1 MVTRNF
7 LNILAMMLESGN
19 NVGCLRC
26 RSVNGNERFLT
37 GNFNNSG
44 AFPYSTAKTFTLN
57 ATTAGISIG
66 TGTAPESEDDYNLEQ
81 TITSGVNVVITGTS
95 YGAENPWYPFVKYD
109 LTITNTGANPL
120 VVTEVGYKQ
129 TVRTAK
135 VIGSSAST
143 NTVLLLD
150 RCVLDT
156 PVTIAPGDAG
166 IVTYRLQTNPMPV
179 PPSVA
184 GIQMASFSYGT
195 DAQIA
200 AILDAAAAG
209 TIDLQ
214 RDAGWKVGDQRVINV
229 AAFTAGGNV
238 AEPAQNV
245 AIVITSFEEYMGCG
259 NVMQFD
265 FANTLSAPI
274 RMNATKTT
282 VGGYGASEMK
292 TVTLPALVEA
302 LPDWLKTRLK
312 TFSVLAGS
320 GGASVSQQTIETV
333 TDNKLALRSEVEV
346 FGSNPRSPA
355 GEGTAIPYYTAGA
368 HPRSKPVGINGG
380 TTDWWERSANDG
392 YSICYVTGS
401 GTDYT
406 AAANFN
412 GLWLAPFGC
421 L

>member
-7 LNILAMMLESGN
+7 LNILAMTLESGN

-26 RSVNGNERFLT
+26 RDVNGNERFLT
-37 GNFNNSG
+37 GYFSSFPNSV
-44 AFPYSTAKTFTLN
+44 TKTFTLT
-57 ATTAGISIG
+57 ASAAGISIG

-81 TITSGVNVVITGTS
+81 TITSGVNVVLTGTS
-95 YGAENPWYPFVKYD
+95 YGAENPWFPFVKYD

-129 TVRTAK
+129 TLRTSK
-135 VIGSSAST
+135 LIGSSKMED
-143 NTVLLLD
+143 TVLLLD

-184 GIQMASFSYGT
+184 GIQMASFAYGT

-214 RDAGWKVGDQRVINV
+214 RDAGWKVGDQRVISI

-265 FANTLSAPI
+265 FACMLSGKV
-274 RMNATKTT
+274 RMNATNTT
-282 VGGYGASEMK
+282 AGGYGASEMK

-302 LPDWLKTRLK
+302 LPGWLKTRLK

-320 GGASVSQQTIETV
+320 GGAPASSQTVETV
-333 TDNKLALRSEVEV
+333 TDNKLALRSEAEV
-346 FGSNPRSPA
+346 YGSNPQSPA
-355 GEGTAIPYYTAGA
+355 GEGTQAEYYSGGSYLRAKPQGIAG
-368 HPRSKPVGINGG
+368 ND
-380 TTDWWERSANDG
+380 TTWWMRSASTNS
-392 YSICYVTGS
+392 YFLTASS
-401 GTDYT
+401 GNSNIQSASSPEGL
-406 AAANFN
+406 AA
-412 GLWLAPFGC
+412 FGC

>member
-7 LNILAMMLESGN
+7 LNILAMTLESGN

-26 RSVNGNERFLT
+26 RSVNGNDRFLT
-37 GNFNNSG
+37 GKFNASG
-44 AFPYSTAKTFTLN
+44 VFPNTTTKTFTLT
-57 ATTAGISIG
+57 ASAAGISIG

-81 TITSGVNVVITGTS
+81 TITSGVNVVLTGTS
-95 YGAENPWYPFVKYD
+95 YGAENPWFPFVKYN

-129 TVRTAK
+129 TLDTVK
-135 VIGSSAST
+135 LIGSSASV

-166 IVTYRLQTNPMPV
+166 IVTYRLRTNPMPV

-184 GIQMASFSYGT
+184 GIQMATFAYAT

-214 RDAGWKVGDQRVINV
+214 RDAGWKVGDQRVISV

-245 AIVITSFEEYMGCG
+245 AIVITSFEEYMGCD

-265 FANTLSAPI
+265 FACALSGKV
-274 RMNATKTT
+274 RMNATNTT
-282 VGGYGASEMK
+282 EGGYGASEMK

-320 GGASVSQQTIETV
+320 GGAPASSQTIETV

-346 FGSNPRSPA
+346 LGSNPQSPA
-355 GEGTAIPYYTAGA
+355 GEGTAIPYYTAGSN
-368 HPRSKPVGINGG
+368 PRIKPVGINGNFEG
-380 TTDWWERSANDG
+380 WWDRSATGAGYFCFGNYDG
-392 YSICYVTGS
+392 TSS
-401 GTDYT
+401 
-406 AAANFN
+406 FN
-412 GLWLAPFGC
+412 SSSNPMGVAPFGC

>member
-7 LNILAMMLESGN
+7 LNILAMTLESGN

-26 RSVNGNERFLT
+26 RDVNGNERFLT
-37 GNFNNSG
+37 GYFSSFPNSV
-44 AFPYSTAKTFTLN
+44 TKTFTLT
-57 ATTAGISIG
+57 ASAAGISIG

-81 TITSGVNVVITGTS
+81 TITSGVNVVLTGTS
-95 YGAENPWYPFVKYD
+95 YGAENPWFPFVKYD

-129 TVRTAK
+129 TLRTSK
-135 VIGSSAST
+135 LIGSSKMED
-143 NTVLLLD
+143 TVLLLD

-214 RDAGWKVGDQRVINV
+214 RDAGWKVGDQRVLSI

-245 AIVITSFEEYMGCG
+245 AIVITSFEEYMGCD

-265 FANTLSAPI
+265 FACALSSYV
-274 RMNATKTT
+274 RMNATATT
-282 VGGYGASEMK
+282 AGGYGASEMK

-302 LPDWLKTRLK
+302 LPGWLKTRLK

-320 GGASVSQQTIETV
+320 GGAPASSQTVETV

-346 FGSNPRSPA
+346 YGSNPQSPA
-355 GEGTAIPYYTAGA
+355 GEGTQAEYYSGGSYLRAKPQGIAG
-368 HPRSKPVGINGG
+368 ND
-380 TTDWWERSANDG
+380 TTWWMRSASTNS
-392 YSICYVTGS
+392 YFLTASS
-401 GTDYT
+401 GNSNIQSASSPEGL
-406 AAANFN
+406 AA
-412 GLWLAPFGC
+412 FGC

>member
-7 LNILAMMLESGN
+7 LNILAMTLESGN
-19 NVGCLRC
+19 QLGCLRC
-26 RSVNGNERFLT
+26 RNVSGNTRFLT
-37 GNFNNSG
+37 GAFSS
-44 AFPYSTAKTFTLN
+44 FPYSVTNTFTLN
-57 ATTAGISIG
+57 RTAAGISIG

-81 TITSGVNVVITGTS
+81 TITSGVNVVLTGTS
-95 YGAENPWYPFVKYD
+95 YGAESPWFPFVKYN

-129 TVRTAK
+129 TLQTSK
-135 VIGSSAST
+135 VIGSNVLDNS
-143 NTVLLLD
+143 VLLLD

-195 DAQIA
+195 DAQLA

-238 AEPAQNV
+238 AEPAQKV

-265 FANTLSAPI
+265 FACSLSGSV
-274 RMNATKTT
+274 RMNATNTT
-282 VGGYGASEMK
+282 TGGYGASEMK

-320 GGASVSQQTIETV
+320 GGASASQQTIETV
-333 TDNKLALRSEVEV
+333 TDNKLAMRSEVEV
-346 FGSNPRSPA
+346 FGSHPNSPA
-355 GEGTAIPYYTAGA
+355 GEGTAIPYYTAGTY
-368 HPRSKPVGINGG
+368 PRQKTAGINGSG
-380 TTDWWERSANDG
+380 NGWWTRSAKDG
-392 YSICYVTGS
+392 TGVVFS
-401 GTDYT
+401 GADGNVNVYGPINT
-406 AAANFN
+406 F
-412 GLWLAPFGC
+412 GLAPFGC

>member
-7 LNILAMMLESGN
+7 LNILAMTLESGN

-26 RSVNGNERFLT
+26 RDVNGDSRFLT
-37 GNFNNSG
+37 GSVTSSG
-44 AFPYSTAKTFTLN
+44 FPYTTEKTFTLT
-57 ATTAGISIG
+57 ASAAGISIG

-95 YGAENPWYPFVKYD
+95 YGAESPWYPFVKYD

-129 TVRTAK
+129 TLQTSTL
-135 VIGSSAST
+135 IGSSASA

-184 GIQMASFSYGT
+184 GIQMASFAYGT

-214 RDAGWKVGDQRVINV
+214 RDAGWKVGDQRVISV

-245 AIVITSFEEYMGCG
+245 AIVITSFDEYMGCG

-265 FANTLSAPI
+265 FACALSGGV
-274 RMNATKTT
+274 RMNATNTT
-282 VGGYGASEMK
+282 EGGYGASEMK

-320 GGASVSQQTIETV
+320 GGAAPSSQTVETV
-333 TDNKLALRSEVEV
+333 TGNKLALRSEVEV
-346 FGSNPRSPA
+346 YGSNPQSPA
-355 GEGTAIPYYTAGA
+355 GEGTQTEYYSGGSYY
-368 HPRSKPVGINGG
+368 RSKPQALSSSSE
-380 TTDWWERSANDG
+380 TLWWTRSADSAA
-392 YSICYVTGS
+392 YFRTASS
-401 GTDYT
+401 GNSSFQS
-406 AAANFN
+406 ASAPM
-412 GLWLAPFGC
+412 GLVPFGC

>member
-7 LNILAMMLESGN
+7 LNILAMALQSGHPM
-19 NVGCLRC
+19 GCLQVHD
-26 RSVNGNERFLT
+26 VNGNSRFL
-37 GNFNNSG
+37 SG
-44 AFPYSTAKTFTLN
+44 IPGFPDSPTKSFTLN
-57 ATTAGISIG
+57 AAAAGISIG
-66 TGTAPESEDDYNLEQ
+66 TGSTPATEDDFQLEEP
-81 TITSGVNVVITGTS
+81 ITSGVTVTLTGTE
-95 YGAENPWYPFVKYD
+95 YGAESPWYPYVKFD

-129 TVRTAK
+129 TVYATRY
-135 VIGSSAST
+135 IGSTARADT
-143 NTVLLLD
+143 IVLID

-166 IVTYRLQTNPMPV
+166 IVTYRLQTNPVPV

-184 GIQMASFSYGT
+184 GVQMASFSYGT

-200 AILDAAAAG
+200 AILDAAQAG

-214 RDAGWKVGDQRVINV
+214 RDAGWKVGDQRLINI

-238 AEPAQNV
+238 AVPAQKI
-245 AIVITSFEEYMGCG
+245 AIVITSFDEYMECG

-265 FANTLSAPI
+265 FACCLSKTV
-274 RMNATKTT
+274 RMSSAGTT
-282 VGGYGASEMK
+282 NGGYGASEMK

-320 GGASVSQQTIETV
+320 GGTTQTIETV
-333 TDNKLALRSEVEV
+333 TGNKLALRSEVEM
-346 FGSNPRSPA
+346 FGVTPNSPA
-355 GEGTAIPYYTAGA
+355 GEGTQVEYYKGGDGLRVKTLGL
-368 HPRSKPVGINGG
+368 VGSTNY
-380 TTDWWERSANDG
+380 WWERSAGSSYYFCTVTETGAPYVG
-392 YSICYVTGS
+392 YNPA
-401 GTDYT
+401 T
-406 AAANFN
+406 AF
-412 GLWLAPFGC
+412 GVSPFGC

>member
-7 LNILAMMLESGN
+7 LNILAMTLESGN
-19 NVGCLRC
+19 NVGCLHC
-26 RSVNGNERFLT
+26 RSVNGNERFLV
-37 GNFNNSG
+37 GYFDS
-44 AFPYSTAKTFTLN
+44 FPFSVTKTFTLT
-57 ATTAGISIG
+57 ASAAGISIG

-81 TITSGVNVVITGTS
+81 TITSGVNVVLTGIS
-95 YGAENPWYPFVKYD
+95 YGAENPWFPFVKYD

-129 TVRTAK
+129 TLRTAK

-214 RDAGWKVGDQRVINV
+214 RDAGWKVGDQRVLSI

-274 RMNATKTT
+274 RMNATNTT
-282 VGGYGASEMK
+282 EGGYGASEMK

-302 LPDWLKTRLK
+302 LPDWFKTRLK

-320 GGASVSQQTIETV
+320 GGAPVSSQTIETV

-346 FGSNPRSPA
+346 FGSNPRSQA
-355 GEGTAIPYYTAGA
+355 GEGTAIPYYTAGTY
-368 HPRSKPVGINGG
+368 PRSKPGG
-380 TTDWWERSANDG
+380 TNGSATDWWERSANNG
-392 YSICYVTGS
+392 NSVCFVTGS

-406 AAANFN
+406 AAAS
-412 GLWLAPFGC
+412 GTVLGLAPFGC

>member
-7 LNILAMMLESGN
+7 LNILAMTLESGN

-26 RSVNGNERFLT
+26 RDVNGNDRFL
-37 GNFNNSG
+37 SG
-44 AFPYSTAKTFTLN
+44 IFDGSGCFHDFPSQSFTLDE
-57 ATTAGISIG
+57 AADGISIG

-81 TITSGVNVVITGTS
+81 TITSGVSATITGIS
-95 YGAENPWYPFVKYD
+95 YGAENPWFPFVKYD
-109 LTITNTGANPL
+109 LTITNTSENTL

-129 TVRTAK
+129 TLNATR
-135 VIGSSAST
+135 VIGSRSREAA
-143 NTVLLLD
+143 VLLLD

-166 IVTYRLQTNPMPV
+166 IVTYRLQTNPTPV

-214 RDAGWKVGDQRVINV
+214 RDAGWKVGDQRVVSV

-238 AEPAQNV
+238 AVPAQNV
-245 AIVITSFEEYMGCG
+245 AIVITSFDEYMGCG
-259 NVMQFD
+259 NVLQFD
-265 FANTLSAPI
+265 FACTCATV
-274 RMNATKTT
+274 RMNATNATA
-282 VGGYGASEMK
+282 GGYGAMEMK
-292 TVTLPALVEA
+292 TVTLPALAEA

-320 GGASVSQQTIETV
+320 GGTDVSEQTLETV
-333 TDNKLALRSEVEV
+333 TGNKLALRSATEV
-346 FGSNPRSPA
+346 FGNDTGGVP
-355 GEGTAIPYYTAGA
+355 GEGTAIPYYTAADDQRMKLWGIDGSYT
-368 HPRSKPVGINGG
+368 HSWWLRSAYSDATFLF
-380 TTDWWERSANDG
+380 TTDGGGGQSTVYA
-392 YSICYVTGS
+392 SS
-401 GTDYT
+401 GE
-406 AAANFN
+406 
-412 GLWLAPFGC
+412 GVAPFGC